1 MAHLSA
7 FFTYRSGDSSIH
19 KLDVRFKLIAL
30 AILSLSI
37 LTYGSLSLAV
47 ISLLP
52 VIVGRYVGLPPAKI
66 LIELRYFIMLLALV
80 VLARALTTPGVPLFD
95 TLWIP
100 VTREGFLAGA
110 LMAWRLIL
118 VAIFGLFF
126 VATTRPSTVKAAVV
140 YFLKPIPRLPAARI
154 GTMLGLLLRFIP
166 LVFRQADATLDAQRA
181 RGIENRRNPV
191 YRLTRFVIPFL
202 RRLFLS
208 ADRLTEAMEARC
220 YSDLRTDPLLS
231 SRKSDWWTLGGIIGI
246 AGLLSFL

>member
-1 MAHLSA
+1 M
-7 FFTYRSGDSSIH
+7 
-19 KLDVRFKLIAL
+19 DVRFKLIAL
-30 AILSLSI
+30 SILSLAI
-37 LTYGSLSLAV
+37 LTYGYLPLAI
-47 ISLLP
+47 ISLIP
-52 VIVGRYVGLPPAKI
+52 AIGGRYVGLPPAKI
-66 LIELRYFIMLLALV
+66 LMELRYFIVLLTLV
-80 VLARALTTPGVPLFD
+80 VFARALTTPGVPLFD
-95 TLWIP
+95 MPWIP
-100 VTREGFLAGA
+100 VTREGALAGV

-126 VATTRPSTVKAAVV
+126 VATTRPSAVKTAVV

-166 LVFRQADATLDAQRA
+166 LVFRQAEATLDAQRA
-181 RGIENRRNPV
+181 RAIENRRNPV

-231 SRKSDWWTLGGIIGI
+231 SRKSDWWMLCGIIVI
-246 AGLLSFL
+246 TVLLSVL